1 MLYICIFSD
10 KFDLTQAIRVSHT
23 YKVTKYGSSK
33 VIFISKSN
41 NNLKHFRNVMNEI
54 SHMKE
59 WNTTTLHILTKTV
72 LIYKEAPQLQCMKES
87 PKICF
92 KIKY

>member
-1 MLYICIFSD
+1 MLYICMFSN

-23 YKVTKYGSSK
+23 FKITKYGSSK
-33 VIFISKSN
+33 VIFISKLN
-41 NNLKHFRNVMNEI
+41 KNLKHLKNVRNEI

-72 LIYKEAPQLQCMKES
+72 LIYREAPS
-87 PKICF
+87 
-92 KIKY
+92 YNA